1 MQRTIDGLSVTI
13 VRKSIKNMHLRVLS
27 PNGEIQITAPNRL
40 SVSQIDRFVRE
51 KRGWIEARQQQL
63 AARPVATDPAFV
75 DGQTVY
81 LWGGSYTLRLE
92 EAARGRSA
100 LQRGQEIVL
109 SVHPEDDTSQRES
122 LLNDFY
128 REALSERI
136 AARLPLWEARTG
148 LHPSAWQI
156 KNMKTRWGTCNTAT
170 RKIWLNLQLV
180 KQPPVCLDYVI
191 AHELAHL
198 RGVARED
205 EANFCAVVAC
215 MESGDEDYR
224 YSGALLAYIYLGN
237 ALYRADYDAWREVY
251 STLSENVRA
260 DLRANNDYWARFET
274 PAADVSEKVYESF
287 LQTYGDDRGM
297 QSYGA
302 CVDLLTV
309 YYLDTEEGLLCAKGA
324 VSDAD

>member
-1 MQRTIDGLSVTI
+1 MQRTIDGLCVTI

-27 PNGEIQITAPNRL
+27 PDGEIQITAPNRL

-63 AARPVATDPAFV
+63 AERPAATNPAFA

-92 EAARGRSA
+92 EASRGRST
-100 LQRGQEIVL
+100 LRRGQEIVL

-128 REALSERI
+128 REALSNQI

-170 RKIWLNLQLV
+170 RKIWLNLQLA

-191 AHELAHL
+191 AHELTHL
-198 RGVARED
+198 RYPGHGQDFQA
-205 EANFCAVVAC
+205 F
-215 MESGDEDYR
+215 
-224 YSGALLAYIYLGN
+224 LT
-237 ALYRADYDAWREVY
+237 RAMPNWPEVRK
-251 STLSENVRA
+251 TL
-260 DLRANNDYWARFET
+260 NN
-274 PAADVSEKVYESF
+274 
-287 LQTYGDDRGM
+287 QTF
-297 QSYGA
+297 
-302 CVDLLTV
+302 V
-309 YYLDTEEGLLCAKGA
+309 
-324 VSDAD
+324 

>member
-1 MQRTIDGLSVTI
+1 MQRTIDGLCVTI

-27 PNGEIQITAPNRL
+27 PDGEIQITAPNRL
-40 SVSQIDRFVRE
+40 PLSQIDRFVRE
-51 KRGWIEARQQQL
+51 KRAWIAARQQQL
-63 AARPVATDPAFV
+63 AARPAATNPAFA

-92 EAARGRSA
+92 EASRGRST
-100 LQRGQEIVL
+100 LRRGQEIVL

-148 LHPSAWQI
+148 LRPSAWQI

-191 AHELAHL
+191 AHELTHL
-198 RGVARED
+198 RYPGHGQDFQAFLTRAMPNWPEVRK
-205 EANFCAVVAC
+205 
-215 MESGDEDYR
+215 
-224 YSGALLAYIYLGN
+224 AL
-237 ALYRADYDAWREVY
+237 
-251 STLSENVRA
+251 
-260 DLRANNDYWARFET
+260 NN
-274 PAADVSEKVYESF
+274 
-287 LQTYGDDRGM
+287 QTF
-297 QSYGA
+297 
-302 CVDLLTV
+302 V
-309 YYLDTEEGLLCAKGA
+309 
-324 VSDAD
+324 

>member
-27 PNGEIQITAPNRL
+27 PDGEIQITAPNRL
-40 SVSQIDRFVRE
+40 PLSQLDRFVRE

-63 AARPVATDPAFV
+63 AERPAATNPAFA

-92 EAARGRSA
+92 EASRGRST
-100 LQRGQEIVL
+100 LRRGQEIVL

-128 REALSERI
+128 REALSNQI

-170 RKIWLNLQLV
+170 RKIWLNLQLA

-191 AHELAHL
+191 AHELTHL
-198 RGVARED
+198 RYPGHGQDFQA
-205 EANFCAVVAC
+205 F
-215 MESGDEDYR
+215 
-224 YSGALLAYIYLGN
+224 LT
-237 ALYRADYDAWREVY
+237 RAMPNWPEVRK
-251 STLSENVRA
+251 TL
-260 DLRANNDYWARFET
+260 NN
-274 PAADVSEKVYESF
+274 
-287 LQTYGDDRGM
+287 QTF
-297 QSYGA
+297 
-302 CVDLLTV
+302 V
-309 YYLDTEEGLLCAKGA
+309 
-324 VSDAD
+324 

>member
-1 MQRTIDGLSVTI
+1 MQRTIDGLCVTI

-40 SVSQIDRFVRE
+40 PLSQIDRFVRE
-51 KRGWIEARQQQL
+51 KRGWIAARQQQL

-100 LQRGQEIVL
+100 LRRGQEIVL

-170 RKIWLNLQLV
+170 RKIWLNLQLA

-191 AHELAHL
+191 AHELTHL
-198 RGVARED
+198 RYPGHGQDFQAFLTRAMPNWPEVRK
-205 EANFCAVVAC
+205 
-215 MESGDEDYR
+215 
-224 YSGALLAYIYLGN
+224 AL
-237 ALYRADYDAWREVY
+237 
-251 STLSENVRA
+251 
-260 DLRANNDYWARFET
+260 NN
-274 PAADVSEKVYESF
+274 
-287 LQTYGDDRGM
+287 QTF
-297 QSYGA
+297 
-302 CVDLLTV
+302 V
-309 YYLDTEEGLLCAKGA
+309 
-324 VSDAD
+324 

>member
-1 MQRTIDGLSVTI
+1 MQRTIDGLCVTI

-40 SVSQIDRFVRE
+40 PLSQIDRFVRE
-51 KRGWIEARQQQL
+51 KRAWIAARQQQL

-170 RKIWLNLQLV
+170 GKIWLNLQLV

-191 AHELAHL
+191 AHELTHL
-198 RGVARED
+198 RYPGHGQDFQAFLTRAMPNWPEVRK
-205 EANFCAVVAC
+205 
-215 MESGDEDYR
+215 
-224 YSGALLAYIYLGN
+224 AL
-237 ALYRADYDAWREVY
+237 
-251 STLSENVRA
+251 
-260 DLRANNDYWARFET
+260 NN
-274 PAADVSEKVYESF
+274 
-287 LQTYGDDRGM
+287 QTF
-297 QSYGA
+297 
-302 CVDLLTV
+302 V
-309 YYLDTEEGLLCAKGA
+309 
-324 VSDAD
+324 

>member
-27 PNGEIQITAPNRL
+27 PDGEIQITAPNRL
-40 SVSQIDRFVRE
+40 PLSQIDRFVRE

-63 AARPVATDPAFV
+63 AERPAATNPAFA

-92 EAARGRSA
+92 EASRGRSA

-170 RKIWLNLQLV
+170 RKIWLNLQLA

-191 AHELAHL
+191 AHELTHL
-198 RGVARED
+198 RYPGHGQDFQAFLTRAMPNWPEVRK
-205 EANFCAVVAC
+205 
-215 MESGDEDYR
+215 
-224 YSGALLAYIYLGN
+224 AL
-237 ALYRADYDAWREVY
+237 
-251 STLSENVRA
+251 
-260 DLRANNDYWARFET
+260 NN
-274 PAADVSEKVYESF
+274 
-287 LQTYGDDRGM
+287 QTF
-297 QSYGA
+297 
-302 CVDLLTV
+302 V
-309 YYLDTEEGLLCAKGA
+309 
-324 VSDAD
+324 

>member
-1 MQRTIDGLSVTI
+1 MQRTIDGLCVII

-40 SVSQIDRFVRE
+40 PLSQIDRFVRE

-63 AARPVATDPAFV
+63 AERPAATNPAFA
-75 DGQTVY
+75 DGQPVY

-128 REALSERI
+128 REALSNQI

-170 RKIWLNLQLV
+170 RKIWLNLQLA

-191 AHELAHL
+191 AHELTHL
-198 RGVARED
+198 RYPGHGQDFQAFLTRAMPNWPEVRK
-205 EANFCAVVAC
+205 
-215 MESGDEDYR
+215 
-224 YSGALLAYIYLGN
+224 AL
-237 ALYRADYDAWREVY
+237 
-251 STLSENVRA
+251 
-260 DLRANNDYWARFET
+260 NN
-274 PAADVSEKVYESF
+274 
-287 LQTYGDDRGM
+287 QTF
-297 QSYGA
+297 
-302 CVDLLTV
+302 V
-309 YYLDTEEGLLCAKGA
+309 
-324 VSDAD
+324 

>member
-27 PNGEIQITAPNRL
+27 PDGEIQITAPNRL
-40 SVSQIDRFVRE
+40 PLSQIDRFVRE

-63 AARPVATDPAFV
+63 AERPAATNPAFA

-92 EAARGRSA
+92 EASRGRSA

-170 RKIWLNLQLV
+170 RKIWLNLQLA

-191 AHELAHL
+191 AHELTHL
-198 RGVARED
+198 RYPGHGQDFQA
-205 EANFCAVVAC
+205 F
-215 MESGDEDYR
+215 
-224 YSGALLAYIYLGN
+224 LT
-237 ALYRADYDAWREVY
+237 RAMPNWPEVRK
-251 STLSENVRA
+251 TL
-260 DLRANNDYWARFET
+260 NN
-274 PAADVSEKVYESF
+274 
-287 LQTYGDDRGM
+287 QTF
-297 QSYGA
+297 
-302 CVDLLTV
+302 V
-309 YYLDTEEGLLCAKGA
+309 
-324 VSDAD
+324 

>member
-1 MQRTIDGLSVTI
+1 MQRTIDGLCVTI

-40 SVSQIDRFVRE
+40 PLSQIDRFVRE
-51 KRGWIEARQQQL
+51 KRAWIAARQQQL

-170 RKIWLNLQLV
+170 RKIWLNLQLA

-191 AHELAHL
+191 AHELTHL
-198 RGVARED
+198 RYPGHGQDFQAFLTRAMPNWPEVRK
-205 EANFCAVVAC
+205 
-215 MESGDEDYR
+215 
-224 YSGALLAYIYLGN
+224 AL
-237 ALYRADYDAWREVY
+237 
-251 STLSENVRA
+251 
-260 DLRANNDYWARFET
+260 NN
-274 PAADVSEKVYESF
+274 
-287 LQTYGDDRGM
+287 QTF
-297 QSYGA
+297 
-302 CVDLLTV
+302 V
-309 YYLDTEEGLLCAKGA
+309 
-324 VSDAD
+324 

>member
-27 PNGEIQITAPNRL
+27 PDGEIQITAPNRL
-40 SVSQIDRFVRE
+40 PLSQIDRFVRE

-63 AARPVATDPAFV
+63 AERPAATNPAFA

-92 EAARGRSA
+92 EASRGRST
-100 LQRGQEIVL
+100 LRRGQEIVL

-128 REALSERI
+128 REALSNQI

-170 RKIWLNLQLV
+170 WKIWLNLQLA

-191 AHELAHL
+191 AHELTHL
-198 RGVARED
+198 RYPGHGQDFQA
-205 EANFCAVVAC
+205 F
-215 MESGDEDYR
+215 
-224 YSGALLAYIYLGN
+224 LT
-237 ALYRADYDAWREVY
+237 RAMPNWPEVRK
-251 STLSENVRA
+251 TL
-260 DLRANNDYWARFET
+260 NN
-274 PAADVSEKVYESF
+274 
-287 LQTYGDDRGM
+287 QTF
-297 QSYGA
+297 
-302 CVDLLTV
+302 V
-309 YYLDTEEGLLCAKGA
+309 
-324 VSDAD
+324 

>member
-27 PNGEIQITAPNRL
+27 PDGEIQITAPNRL
-40 SVSQIDRFVRE
+40 PLSQIDRFVRE

-63 AARPVATDPAFV
+63 AERPAATNPAFA

-92 EAARGRSA
+92 EASRGRST
-100 LQRGQEIVL
+100 LRRGQEIVL

-170 RKIWLNLQLV
+170 RKLWLNLQLA

-191 AHELAHL
+191 AHELTHL
-198 RGVARED
+198 RYPGHGQDFQA
-205 EANFCAVVAC
+205 F
-215 MESGDEDYR
+215 
-224 YSGALLAYIYLGN
+224 LT
-237 ALYRADYDAWREVY
+237 RAMPNWPEVRK
-251 STLSENVRA
+251 TL
-260 DLRANNDYWARFET
+260 NN
-274 PAADVSEKVYESF
+274 
-287 LQTYGDDRGM
+287 QTF
-297 QSYGA
+297 
-302 CVDLLTV
+302 V
-309 YYLDTEEGLLCAKGA
+309 
-324 VSDAD
+324 

>member
-27 PNGEIQITAPNRL
+27 PDGEIQITAPNRL
-40 SVSQIDRFVRE
+40 PLSQIDRFVRE

-63 AARPVATDPAFV
+63 AERPAATNPAFA

-92 EAARGRSA
+92 EASRGRST
-100 LQRGQEIVL
+100 LRRGQEIVL

-128 REALSERI
+128 REALSNQI

-170 RKIWLNLQLV
+170 RKIWLNLQLA

-191 AHELAHL
+191 AHELTHL
-198 RGVARED
+198 RYPGHGQDFQAFLTRVMPNWPEVRK
-205 EANFCAVVAC
+205 
-215 MESGDEDYR
+215 
-224 YSGALLAYIYLGN
+224 AL
-237 ALYRADYDAWREVY
+237 
-251 STLSENVRA
+251 
-260 DLRANNDYWARFET
+260 NN
-274 PAADVSEKVYESF
+274 
-287 LQTYGDDRGM
+287 QTF
-297 QSYGA
+297 
-302 CVDLLTV
+302 V
-309 YYLDTEEGLLCAKGA
+309 
-324 VSDAD
+324 

>member
-27 PNGEIQITAPNRL
+27 PDGEIQITAPNRL
-40 SVSQIDRFVRE
+40 PLSQIDRFVRE

-63 AARPVATDPAFV
+63 AERPAATNPAFA

-92 EAARGRSA
+92 EASRGRSA

-128 REALSERI
+128 REALSNQI

-170 RKIWLNLQLV
+170 ARLPRLRHRARADASALSRPWAGFQNIFDVRHAKLAGGPKSTQ
-180 KQPPVCLDYVI
+180 QSDVCLNSI
-191 AHELAHL
+191 
-198 RGVARED
+198 
-205 EANFCAVVAC
+205 NFVGADDSVRPYETAVF
-215 MESGDEDYR
+215 
-224 YSGALLAYIYLGN
+224 
-237 ALYRADYDAWREVY
+237 
-251 STLSENVRA
+251 SEN
-260 DLRANNDYWARFET
+260 Y
-274 PAADVSEKVYESF
+274 SEFVTS
-287 LQTYGDDRGM
+287 
-297 QSYGA
+297 
-302 CVDLLTV
+302 
-309 YYLDTEEGLLCAKGA
+309 KGRTGSSA
-324 VSDAD
+324 PTQYRRLFA

>member
-27 PNGEIQITAPNRL
+27 PDGEIQITAPNRL
-40 SVSQIDRFVRE
+40 PLSQIDRFVRE
-51 KRGWIEARQQQL
+51 KRAWIAARQQQL
-63 AARPVATDPAFV
+63 AARPAATNPAFA

-92 EAARGRSA
+92 EASRGRSA
-100 LQRGQEIVL
+100 LRRGQEIVL

-170 RKIWLNLQLV
+170 RKIWLNLQLA

-191 AHELAHL
+191 AHELTHL
-198 RGVARED
+198 RYPGHGQDFQAFLTRAMPNCPEVRK
-205 EANFCAVVAC
+205 
-215 MESGDEDYR
+215 
-224 YSGALLAYIYLGN
+224 AL
-237 ALYRADYDAWREVY
+237 
-251 STLSENVRA
+251 
-260 DLRANNDYWARFET
+260 NN
-274 PAADVSEKVYESF
+274 
-287 LQTYGDDRGM
+287 QTF
-297 QSYGA
+297 
-302 CVDLLTV
+302 V
-309 YYLDTEEGLLCAKGA
+309 
-324 VSDAD
+324 

>member
-27 PNGEIQITAPNRL
+27 PDGEIQITAPNRL
-40 SVSQIDRFVRE
+40 PLSQIDRFVRE

-63 AARPVATDPAFV
+63 AERPAATNPAFA

-92 EAARGRSA
+92 EASRGRST
-100 LQRGQEIVL
+100 LRRGQEIVL

-128 REALSERI
+128 REALSNQI

-170 RKIWLNLQLV
+170 RKIWLNLQLA

-191 AHELAHL
+191 AHELTHL
-198 RGVARED
+198 RYPGHGQDFQAFLTRAMPNWPEVRK
-205 EANFCAVVAC
+205 
-215 MESGDEDYR
+215 
-224 YSGALLAYIYLGN
+224 ALHN
-237 ALYRADYDAWREVY
+237 
-251 STLSENVRA
+251 
-260 DLRANNDYWARFET
+260 
-274 PAADVSEKVYESF
+274 
-287 LQTYGDDRGM
+287 QTF
-297 QSYGA
+297 
-302 CVDLLTV
+302 V
-309 YYLDTEEGLLCAKGA
+309 
-324 VSDAD
+324 

>member
-27 PNGEIQITAPNRL
+27 PDGEIQITAPNRL
-40 SVSQIDRFVRE
+40 PLSQIDRFVRE

-63 AARPVATDPAFV
+63 AERPAATNTAFA

-92 EAARGRSA
+92 EASRGRST
-100 LQRGQEIVL
+100 LRRGQEIVL

-128 REALSERI
+128 REALSNQI

-170 RKIWLNLQLV
+170 RKIWLTLQLA

-191 AHELAHL
+191 AHELTHL
-198 RGVARED
+198 RYPGHGQDFQAFLTRAMPNWPEVRK
-205 EANFCAVVAC
+205 
-215 MESGDEDYR
+215 
-224 YSGALLAYIYLGN
+224 AL
-237 ALYRADYDAWREVY
+237 
-251 STLSENVRA
+251 
-260 DLRANNDYWARFET
+260 NN
-274 PAADVSEKVYESF
+274 
-287 LQTYGDDRGM
+287 QTF
-297 QSYGA
+297 
-302 CVDLLTV
+302 V
-309 YYLDTEEGLLCAKGA
+309 
-324 VSDAD
+324 

>member
-27 PNGEIQITAPNRL
+27 PDGEIQITAPNRL
-40 SVSQIDRFVRE
+40 PLSQIDRFVRE

-63 AARPVATDPAFV
+63 AERPAATNPAFA

-92 EAARGRSA
+92 EASRGRST
-100 LQRGQEIVL
+100 LRRGQEIVL

-128 REALSERI
+128 RESLSNQI

-170 RKIWLNLQLV
+170 RKIWLNLQLA

-191 AHELAHL
+191 AHELTHL
-198 RGVARED
+198 RYPGHGQDFQA
-205 EANFCAVVAC
+205 F
-215 MESGDEDYR
+215 
-224 YSGALLAYIYLGN
+224 LT
-237 ALYRADYDAWREVY
+237 RAMPNWPEVRK
-251 STLSENVRA
+251 TL
-260 DLRANNDYWARFET
+260 NN
-274 PAADVSEKVYESF
+274 
-287 LQTYGDDRGM
+287 QTF
-297 QSYGA
+297 
-302 CVDLLTV
+302 V
-309 YYLDTEEGLLCAKGA
+309 
-324 VSDAD
+324 

>member
-27 PNGEIQITAPNRL
+27 PDGEIQITAPNRL
-40 SVSQIDRFVRE
+40 PLSQIDRFVRE
-51 KRGWIEARQQQL
+51 KHGWIEARQQQL
-63 AARPVATDPAFV
+63 AERPAATNPAFA

-92 EAARGRSA
+92 EASRGRST
-100 LQRGQEIVL
+100 LRRGQEIVL

-128 REALSERI
+128 REALSNQI

-170 RKIWLNLQLV
+170 RKIWLNLQLA

-191 AHELAHL
+191 AHELTHL
-198 RGVARED
+198 RYPGHGQDFQA
-205 EANFCAVVAC
+205 F
-215 MESGDEDYR
+215 
-224 YSGALLAYIYLGN
+224 LT
-237 ALYRADYDAWREVY
+237 RAMPNWPEVRK
-251 STLSENVRA
+251 TL
-260 DLRANNDYWARFET
+260 NN
-274 PAADVSEKVYESF
+274 
-287 LQTYGDDRGM
+287 QTF
-297 QSYGA
+297 
-302 CVDLLTV
+302 V
-309 YYLDTEEGLLCAKGA
+309 
-324 VSDAD
+324 

>member
-27 PNGEIQITAPNRL
+27 PDGEIQITAPNRL
-40 SVSQIDRFVRE
+40 PLSQIDRFVRE

-63 AARPVATDPAFV
+63 AERPAATNPAFA
-75 DGQTVY
+75 DGQPVY
-81 LWGGSYTLRLE
+81 LWGEAYTLRLE
-92 EAARGRSA
+92 AAARGRSA

-128 REALSERI
+128 REALSNQI

-170 RKIWLNLQLV
+170 RKIWLNLQLA

-191 AHELAHL
+191 AHELTHL
-198 RGVARED
+198 RYPGHGQDFQAFLTRAMPNWPEVRK
-205 EANFCAVVAC
+205 
-215 MESGDEDYR
+215 
-224 YSGALLAYIYLGN
+224 AL
-237 ALYRADYDAWREVY
+237 
-251 STLSENVRA
+251 
-260 DLRANNDYWARFET
+260 NN
-274 PAADVSEKVYESF
+274 
-287 LQTYGDDRGM
+287 QTF
-297 QSYGA
+297 
-302 CVDLLTV
+302 V
-309 YYLDTEEGLLCAKGA
+309 
-324 VSDAD
+324 

>member
-1 MQRTIDGLSVTI
+1 MQRTIDGLCVII

-27 PNGEIQITAPNRL
+27 PDGEIQITAPNRL

-63 AARPVATDPAFV
+63 AERPAATNPAFA

-92 EAARGRSA
+92 EASRGRST
-100 LQRGQEIVL
+100 LRRGQEIVL

-128 REALSERI
+128 REALSNQI

-170 RKIWLNLQLV
+170 KKIWLNLQLA

-191 AHELAHL
+191 AHELTHL
-198 RGVARED
+198 RYPGHGQDFQA
-205 EANFCAVVAC
+205 F
-215 MESGDEDYR
+215 
-224 YSGALLAYIYLGN
+224 LT
-237 ALYRADYDAWREVY
+237 RAMPNWPEVRK
-251 STLSENVRA
+251 TL
-260 DLRANNDYWARFET
+260 NN
-274 PAADVSEKVYESF
+274 
-287 LQTYGDDRGM
+287 QTF
-297 QSYGA
+297 
-302 CVDLLTV
+302 V
-309 YYLDTEEGLLCAKGA
+309 
-324 VSDAD
+324 

>member
-27 PNGEIQITAPNRL
+27 PDGEIQITAPNRL
-40 SVSQIDRFVRE
+40 PLSQIDRFVRE

-63 AARPVATDPAFV
+63 AERPAATNPAFA

-92 EAARGRSA
+92 EASRGRST
-100 LQRGQEIVL
+100 LRRGQEIVL

-170 RKIWLNLQLV
+170 KKIWLNLQLV

-191 AHELAHL
+191 AHELTHL
-198 RGVARED
+198 RYPGHGQDFKAFPTRAMPNWPEVRK
-205 EANFCAVVAC
+205 
-215 MESGDEDYR
+215 
-224 YSGALLAYIYLGN
+224 AL
-237 ALYRADYDAWREVY
+237 
-251 STLSENVRA
+251 
-260 DLRANNDYWARFET
+260 NN
-274 PAADVSEKVYESF
+274 
-287 LQTYGDDRGM
+287 QTF
-297 QSYGA
+297 
-302 CVDLLTV
+302 V
-309 YYLDTEEGLLCAKGA
+309 
-324 VSDAD
+324 

>member
-27 PNGEIQITAPNRL
+27 PDGEIQITAPNRL
-40 SVSQIDRFVRE
+40 PLSQIDRFVRE

-63 AARPVATDPAFV
+63 AERPAATNPAFA

-92 EAARGRSA
+92 EASRGRST
-100 LQRGQEIVL
+100 LRRGQEIVL

-128 REALSERI
+128 RDALSNQI

-170 RKIWLNLQLV
+170 RKIWLNLQLA

-191 AHELAHL
+191 AHELTHL
-198 RGVARED
+198 RYPGHGQDFQAFLTRAMPNWPEVRK
-205 EANFCAVVAC
+205 
-215 MESGDEDYR
+215 
-224 YSGALLAYIYLGN
+224 AL
-237 ALYRADYDAWREVY
+237 
-251 STLSENVRA
+251 
-260 DLRANNDYWARFET
+260 NN
-274 PAADVSEKVYESF
+274 
-287 LQTYGDDRGM
+287 QTF
-297 QSYGA
+297 
-302 CVDLLTV
+302 V
-309 YYLDTEEGLLCAKGA
+309 
-324 VSDAD
+324 

>member
-1 MQRTIDGLSVTI
+1 MQRTIDGLCVTI
-13 VRKSIKNMHLRVLS
+13 IRKSIKNMHLRVLS
-27 PNGEIQITAPNRL
+27 PDGEIQITAPNRL

-51 KRGWIEARQQQL
+51 KRGWIEARQQRL
-63 AARPVATDPAFV
+63 YERPAATNPAFA
-75 DGQTVY
+75 DGQPVY

-180 KQPPVCLDYVI
+180 KQPPDCLDYVI
-191 AHELAHL
+191 AHELTHL
-198 RGVARED
+198 RYPGHGQDFQAFLTRAMPNWPEI
-205 EANFCAVVAC
+205 
-215 MESGDEDYR
+215 R
-224 YSGALLAYIYLGN
+224 KAL
-237 ALYRADYDAWREVY
+237 
-251 STLSENVRA
+251 
-260 DLRANNDYWARFET
+260 NN
-274 PAADVSEKVYESF
+274 
-287 LQTYGDDRGM
+287 QTF
-297 QSYGA
+297 
-302 CVDLLTV
+302 V
-309 YYLDTEEGLLCAKGA
+309 
-324 VSDAD
+324 